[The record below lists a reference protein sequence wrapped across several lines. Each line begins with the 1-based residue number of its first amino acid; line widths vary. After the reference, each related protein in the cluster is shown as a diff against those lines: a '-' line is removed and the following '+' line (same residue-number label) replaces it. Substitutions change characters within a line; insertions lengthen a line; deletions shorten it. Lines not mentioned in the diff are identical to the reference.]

1 MSPEYQELNRE
12 LEKLGLPNHEFV
24 SFDGVPIDTL
34 ANTGISSKPYVG
46 ILLKYLPKVE
56 GNEKEMI
63 VRALSEKGIK
73 KAAPLLVQMFHEYKK
88 YSELFLW
95 AVGNALS
102 EIDDKELYP
111 EIIKICSNSAL
122 GSSRQMLFLKTLY
135 KIKSAEAYKVLLNGL
150 TDKKVRGHALD
161 GLGKLGN
168 TEAIEIIEEIE
179 VEKGKYEFKAKERAL
194 KKLKKK
200 NSRQH
205 GV

>member
-1 MSPEYQELNRE
+1 
-12 LEKLGLPNHEFV
+12 
-24 SFDGVPIDTL
+24 
-34 ANTGISSKPYVG
+34 
-46 ILLKYLPKVE
+46 
-56 GNEKEMI
+56 MI

-73 KAAPLLVQMFHEYKK
+73 RAVPYLTQMFRESNN

-95 AVGNALS
+95 AVGNALC
-102 EIDDKELYP
+102 EIDDKESYH
-111 EIIKICSNSAL
+111 EIIKICNDSAL
-122 GSSRQMLFLKTLY
+122 GISRQMLFLKTLP
-135 KIKSAEAYKVLLNGL
+135 KIKNTEAYEALLEGL
-150 TDKKVRGHALD
+150 TDKNVRGHALD

-168 TEAIEIIEEIE
+168 TEAIGIIEKIE